1 MLTTQRGGQAE
12 RETLCAV
19 SGPVIPNILR
29 VFARVASRS
38 RVRAKGKASHESH
51 SKVTPFSI
59 PCQRGGDLMNQKPGK
74 KTLPSCPDVVVPN
87 DLIVQVPQHAT
98 SRAARKTIRAK
109 NKKRRKRTS
118 AEPMEIQAL
127 RHQSSLLILRKKKKR
142 NRSRAYIG
150 HVLVHGAVVLQA
162 AKEPSFSSATCDLAR
177 VHTGSLLI
185 DVYV

>member
-12 RETLCAV
+12 RENLCAV

-109 NKKRRKRTS
+109 NKKTSQEDLSRTNGNPS
-118 AEPMEIQAL
+118 AASSVIIAHPAEEKEKKQIPCLHWPCPGSRGCSPASCQRTFL
-127 RHQSSLLILRKKKKR
+127 FQRHMRLSQ
-142 NRSRAYIG
+142 G
-150 HVLVHGAVVLQA
+150 THGKPV
-162 AKEPSFSSATCDLAR
+162 D
-177 VHTGSLLI
+177 
-185 DVYV
+185 